1 MLIVIINALL
11 VNLNYICELING
23 ASDSQ
28 KKKKKIKGTSNQ
40 LVKVVLHLMNPTCL
54 CLINDKTQVLFV
66 IHDKYETNFDLLV
79 LFLKQYA
86 HRQPISQLSSC
97 FFLDLYS
104 SN

>member
-1 MLIVIINALL
+1 MDTYADIIIINALL
-11 VNLNYICELING
+11 INLNYICELIKG
-23 ASDSQ
+23 A
-28 KKKKKIKGTSNQ
+28 SNQ
-40 LVKVVLHLMNPTCL
+40 LVKVVLDLMNPNCL
-54 CLINDKTQVLFV
+54 CLINDKTQVLFL